1 MKEYEREENITIINR
16 QIWKVTY
23 NKARKKKVIPRY
35 KFFKT
40 KNYIYHINLMIQM
53 STVWNKKNVFVQIL
67 SNFEYEE
74 RSIFFFFSTKRK
86 EIIAGKELQIYYE

>member
-53 STVWNKKNVFVQIL
+53 STVRNKKEMYSSKYF
-67 SNFEYEE
+67 
-74 RSIFFFFSTKRK
+74 
-86 EIIAGKELQIYYE
+86 QIYGRSSAIVIRSSLI